1 MERHCIIKICKPI
14 SKNMTVKLSEISVFI
29 LMFFLTF
36 QGLLEDVIPLL
47 CLIDELST
55 LIFFSYGFFIWVRNA
70 DKKVSISTYFLLIG
84 LVIFSACGWI
94 STLIFR
100 YQSIKISFLS
110 YLLSCKYF
118 ISLLGCLSMVVYDDT
133 NLLYGSIKRISR
145 PMLIIIFLWQFTAS
159 VITAIPSI
167 NILSYCGNIIFYTSI
182 IISDYRRKDVLY
194 LFAGTVA
201 LILTG
206 FSKSYGAAALLVA
219 VFIWIIKFHKKVKVY
234 EIALAAIAAI
244 ALVWDEVYYYYIY
257 GAQVEFPR
265 AMTLLGGAQVAN
277 NYFPVGTGWGT
288 FGTYYAVNVYSPVY
302 IQLGWENHYLLGRV
316 NGPDYLMDN
325 YWPSVY
331 AEVGWIG
338 FLSIIMFLAILF
350 FCISKM
356 YKYNKNIYAAGVF
369 VFGFMLITTL
379 ESTSFA
385 HPGYYILS
393 IAMGIYMGQY
403 LRIKKGKTEVCQIT

>member
-1 MERHCIIKICKPI
+1 MERYCIIKICKPI
-14 SKNMTVKLSEISVFI
+14 SKHMTVKLSEISVFI

-167 NILSYCGNIIFYTSI
+167 NILSY
-182 IISDYRRKDVLY
+182 
-194 LFAGTVA
+194 
-201 LILTG
+201 
-206 FSKSYGAAALLVA
+206 
-219 VFIWIIKFHKKVKVY
+219 W
-234 EIALAAIAAI
+234 
-244 ALVWDEVYYYYIY
+244 
-257 GAQVEFPR
+257 
-265 AMTLLGGAQVAN
+265 
-277 NYFPVGTGWGT
+277 
-288 FGTYYAVNVYSPVY
+288 
-302 IQLGWENHYLLGRV
+302 
-316 NGPDYLMDN
+316 
-325 YWPSVY
+325 
-331 AEVGWIG
+331 
-338 FLSIIMFLAILF
+338 
-350 FCISKM
+350 
-356 YKYNKNIYAAGVF
+356 
-369 VFGFMLITTL
+369 
-379 ESTSFA
+379 
-385 HPGYYILS
+385 
-393 IAMGIYMGQY
+393 
-403 LRIKKGKTEVCQIT
+403 